1 MNKLRDNSDTKDDE
15 HIKEMLATQNLLREE
30 MKEKEFFREQAQ
42 TSMQQLVAMQD
53 KDKSR
58 EKELESAV

>member
-53 KDKSR
+53 KDRSR